1 MFWLKPKDN
10 KLEPQMQFVEP
21 QELWYNLFSYFLPFR
36 NNFYSRYFQ
45 RKFQNQDIFHF
56 ARTFFEGTFDYTLVL
71 LTSYFSN
78 RTPFLK
84 FFVYIATFFI
94 ENVNFSEKNQYFK
107 NRTEKLKFEI

>member
-36 NNFYSRYFQ
+36 NNFFIR
-45 RKFQNQDIFHF
+45 DIFRENF
-56 ARTFFEGTFDYTLVL
+56 KIRIFFSNERFLETFLIIFWYFWYVQIEPKVIFRTFLGNF
-71 LTSYFSN
+71 
-78 RTPFLK
+78 
-84 FFVYIATFFI
+84 ATFFT
-94 ENVNFSEKNQYFK
+94 ENVDFPEKNQFFK